1 MAKGKRATIR
11 NNATVAADGK
21 DRRKD
26 LVERQM
32 MEKACTLFA
41 EKGYA
46 GTSLT
51 DIADAVGLTRG
62 AIYYYFKNKEALL
75 EAIVQE
81 VTLRPLQEIAEWRAT
96 AAGTPVERLRGFIRM
111 RIFGVLQRPIQ
122 MRMIEVTEAALPP
135 ELLERHTTAKRSIL
149 SEYRSLVREGILSGD
164 FRPVDDRI
172 AALGLIGMVNW
183 TTYWFVEGR
192 KDRAPEIADQIAE
205 MAVQSLVVE
214 KSRRRKFV
222 NPAAALDTLREDIEH
237 LAKLLETGP
246 SQ

>member
-1 MAKGKRATIR
+1 MAKTNKKIRGKNDEDAEP
-11 NNATVAADGK
+11 GK
-21 DRRKD
+21 DRRKA

-32 MEKACTLFA
+32 MEKACALFA

-62 AIYYYFKNKEALL
+62 AVYYYFKNKEALL
-75 EAIVQE
+75 EAIVEE
-81 VTLRPLQEIAEWRAT
+81 VTLRPLHEITTWRAS
-96 AAGTPVERLRGFIRM
+96 APEAPAERLRDFIRM
-111 RIFGVLQRPIQ
+111 RVLGVLQRPLQ

-135 ELLERHTTAKRSIL
+135 DLLARHTAAKRNIL
-149 SEYRSLVREGILSGD
+149 SEYRSLVSDGILSGD

-192 KDRAPEIADQIAE
+192 KDNAEEIAKQIAD
-205 MAVQSLVVE
+205 MAVQSVAVD
-214 KSRRRKFV
+214 KSRRQRFA
-222 NPAAALDTLREDIEH
+222 NPRVALDTLREDIEH
-237 LAKLLETGP
+237 FAKLLDGGKRG
-246 SQ
+246 